1 MAAESTD
8 EFSAVS
14 KDSAMLIPTAKEETQ
29 LSKKEIIALA
39 IGYASLVF
47 MGLSLLFPIWADNTL
62 GSSNFISLWRMNLL
76 SGPLVTTPA
85 YHWEILWYFRDY
97 LIYILI
103 SIVFLSVLIV
113 SVILLTKSI
122 WNAVRNDWQKPK
134 VRTSPFI
141 FAIVLGAAV
150 VAASFLYPEF
160 DIYSYG
166 VPGVYTVIYGPSWGL
181 SFGWYS
187 LLLAGLLALIT
198 QRIYENIEKAKEEEK
213 EGFLA

>member
-1 MAAESTD
+1 MAADSMD

-14 KDSAMLIPTAKEETQ
+14 KESAMLIPTAKEETQ

-62 GSSNFISLWRMNLL
+62 GSTNFISLWRMNLL
-76 SGPLVTTPA
+76 SGPLATSPA

-97 LIYILI
+97 IPYIFL
-103 SIVFLSVLIV
+103 SILFLSVLLETIV
-113 SVILLTKSI
+113 LITKSI
-122 WNAVRNDWQKPK
+122 WTAVRNDWQKPK

-141 FAIVLGAAV
+141 IAILLGAVVV
-150 VAASFLYPEF
+150 VASFVFPEF
-160 DIYSYG
+160 DIYSHG
-166 VPGVYTVIYGPSWGL
+166 LPGIYTVIYGPSWGL

-187 LLLAGLLALIT
+187 MLLAGLLGIIT
-198 QRIYENIEKAKEEEK
+198 QRIYEDIEKAKEEEK
-213 EGFLA
+213 EGYLA